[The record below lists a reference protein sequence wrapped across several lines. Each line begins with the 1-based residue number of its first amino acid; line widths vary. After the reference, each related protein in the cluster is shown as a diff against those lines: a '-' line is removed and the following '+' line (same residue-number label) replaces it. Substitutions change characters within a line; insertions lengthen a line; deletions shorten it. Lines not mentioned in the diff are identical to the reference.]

1 MASQQRNTSVTADPP
16 RTRDEEKERE
26 ARSIWVKK
34 MMSEVEN
41 LSSDQLVANLRK
53 EGYYVP
59 NPNESIPYDNGE
71 DTEYQE
77 QTKTKKQ

>member
-53 EGYYVP
+53 EGYYGALLDGF
-59 NPNESIPYDNGE
+59 SAFLSYH
-71 DTEYQE
+71 
-77 QTKTKKQ
+77 